1 MSAKGGFNAMNRRKI
16 EATASQLNKLLTD
29 LSAVQQRQTVGDH
42 LTDDEAIGYAM
53 EALSAKEVQRVDE
66 HLASCPDCVIEVEQ
80 LATATHFWNSAPGEA
95 RLDSLRERIRS
106 EAQKKQPQRVASQKV
121 GLINSAIANWFRSF
135 NIAIAGATTTTLLV
149 KAKTDDGSLRWNIEE
164 DEDHNLTIRFGSH
177 ALELERMLLRL
188 SAGAWH
194 AERRLARRDPRDN
207 QVGAKFFISRAE
219 REQMPAETV
228 LQAELINDATEAG

>member
-1 MSAKGGFNAMNRRKI
+1 MNKRKI
-16 EATASQLNKLLTD
+16 EATTSQLDRLLTD
-29 LSAVQQRQTVGDH
+29 VSAAQQVQPLGEH
-42 LTDDEAIGYAM
+42 ITDDEAIGYAM
-53 EALSAKEVQRVDE
+53 KALSAEAVQRVDQ
-66 HLASCPDCVIEVEQ
+66 HLAACPDCVVAVEQ
-80 LATATHFWNSAPGEA
+80 LVTATHFWNSAPGEA

-106 EAQKKQPQRVASQKV
+106 GVLKKQPQRAASQKV

-135 NIAIAGATTTTLLV
+135 NLAIAGATTTTLLV

-177 ALELERMLLRL
+177 ALELEGMLLRL
-188 SAGAWH
+188 SAGDWH
-194 AERRLARRDPRDN
+194 AERRLAKRDPRDN

-228 LQAELINDATEAG
+228 LQVELINNATDAG